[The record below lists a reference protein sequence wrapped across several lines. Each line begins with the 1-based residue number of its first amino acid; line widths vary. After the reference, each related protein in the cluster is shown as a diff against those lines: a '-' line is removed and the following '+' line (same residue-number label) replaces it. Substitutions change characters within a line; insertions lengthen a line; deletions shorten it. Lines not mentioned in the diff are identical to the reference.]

1 MAEIKPV
8 TENRPEQLERILNYI
23 NKERGIDLNSYRQ
36 TFAFRHLRSRMMDTN
51 CCNCQEY
58 INYLKGNPR
67 EIDLF
72 LDDLSINVTHFFRD
86 PDVFA
91 AFQESAL
98 TDLIRRKSKNKP
110 NLIRIWSAGC
120 ASGQEAYSL
129 AIMMNETLGNGK
141 DLTVKIW
148 ATDVDK
154 AALKRAEAGEYE
166 QKDLKEVN
174 KKILEKYFV
183 QAYNGKYS
191 VKPELKKMVRFQRQ
205 NLISDPVLKFMD
217 VIFCRNVM
225 IYFTRKHQEE
235 LIAKFHE
242 SLNPG
247 GYLVTSKVE
256 GTWNKDIFTSYS
268 PYNKIYQ
275 KAG

>member
-1 MAEIKPV
+1 MQEAKGAL
-8 TENRPEQLERILNYI
+8 ENRPEQLERVLHFIS
-23 NKERGIDLNSYRQ
+23 KERGIDLNSYRQ
-36 TFAFRHLRSRMMDTN
+36 TFAFRHLRSRMSDTE

-58 INYLKGNPR
+58 LNYLKANPE

-86 PDVFA
+86 PEVFA
-91 AFQESAL
+91 AFQKGAL
-98 TDLIRRKSKNKP
+98 TELVERKSKSSLS
-110 NLIRIWSAGC
+110 LIRIWSAGC

-129 AIMMNETLGNGK
+129 AIMMSEALGNGK
-141 DLTVKIW
+141 NLTVKIW

-154 AALKRAEAGEYE
+154 EALKRGEAGEYE

-183 QAYNGKYS
+183 QVYNGKYS
-191 VKPELKKMVRFQRQ
+191 VKPEIKQMVKFQKQ
-205 NLISDPVLKFMD
+205 NLISDPALKFMD
-217 VIFCRNVM
+217 IIFCRNVM

-235 LIAKFHE
+235 LLAKFHQA
-242 SLNPG
+242 LNSG

-256 GTWNKDIFTSYS
+256 GTWDKEIFTSYS